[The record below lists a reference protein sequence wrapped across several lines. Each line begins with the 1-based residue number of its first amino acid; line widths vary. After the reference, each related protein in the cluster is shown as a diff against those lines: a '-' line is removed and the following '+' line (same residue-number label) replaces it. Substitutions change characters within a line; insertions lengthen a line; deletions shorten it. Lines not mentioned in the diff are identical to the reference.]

1 MTRGLA
7 TAPAATIFGVALT
20 TVRVSAKT
28 QWIFLELADD
38 RGRLGHDEAT
48 LQRREA
54 AVAERVVSVA
64 NWLPFTPS
72 FTTRYCLWKRT
83 TRHSLRSRPS

>member
-1 MTRGLA
+1 MTHGRA
-7 TAPAATIFGVALT
+7 TAPVATIVGVALT

-38 RGRLGHDEAT
+38 QGRLGHGEAT

-64 NWLPFTPS
+64 TAYLGQPVDPQ
-72 FTTRYCLWKRT
+72 
-83 TRHSLRSRPS
+83 